1 MTIEHKTVERQGLRV
16 VRLNLEL
23 VAALVTRLDE
33 YCEIYGRTKRDVIG
47 EAVTLYL
54 NKRES
59 GEW

>member
-1 MTIEHKTVERQGLRV
+1 MTIEHKTIERQGLRV

-23 VAALVTRLDE
+23 VAALVSRLDD
-33 YCEIYGRTKRDVIG
+33 YCEKYSKTKRDVIG
-47 EAVTLYL
+47 EAVALYL